1 MNEHP
6 IELEPSQTVSQ
17 GVPGKVVD
25 KHESSTYAP
34 SKIFKIGTSAE
45 LLRGAG
51 NAKADMP
58 GRPGFVAG

>member
-1 MNEHP
+1 MNDHP
-6 IELEPSQTVSQ
+6 IEREPSQTASQ
-17 GVPGKVVD
+17 DVPGEAAD
-25 KHESSTYAP
+25 HHQPSTYAP
-34 SKIFKIGTSAE
+34 PKIFKIGTAAE